1 MNVFICVGVCVKEQ
15 GILFQNMIQSAYV
28 LLCHPKLISPLISF
42 SHTHTH
48 THTARLSSQTYPIV
62 RLFSSSNFLLVNLE
76 LFEYEGDIHI
86 LYWYIVSLKHYYCF
100 INDPITIFLD
110 FKLHTWMIYSFNT
123 HLNETYH
130 YWSQNEVQK

>member
-1 MNVFICVGVCVKEQ
+1 MYSYVLVCVKEQ

-86 LYWYIVSLKHYYCF
+86 LSLIH
-100 INDPITIFLD
+100 I
-110 FKLHTWMIYSFNT
+110 
-123 HLNETYH
+123 
-130 YWSQNEVQK
+130 